1 MTVRARRIDPRIFYR
16 AEVDDQSIVANAQA
30 SRVVSTAA
38 DRHKQIVLSCKVHG
52 VNDIGHVRT
61 PGNQPRL
68 FVDHSVIHLA
78 SFIVIFVARF
88 DQSATKVCFEIGDGI
103 LLKHDEV
110 SAKRS
115 YGQDGE
121 VSAFSL
127 RYWPAQR
134 YYVCLLQ

>member
-1 MTVRARRIDPRIFYR
+1 MTSPSSQIPSLRRYGHRRGWQRKIVSLAKLTEAMTSATSAQRAI
-16 AEVDDQSIVANAQA
+16 
-30 SRVVSTAA
+30 SRGFFGSL
-38 DRHKQIVLSCKVHG
+38 RC
-52 VNDIGHVRT
+52 T
-61 PGNQPRL
+61 P
-68 FVDHSVIHLA
+68 FD
-78 SFIVIFVARF
+78 FIVIFVARF

-121 VSAFSL
+121 VSVFSL